1 MYFSFMYITFYLS
14 KRLTYIKIN
23 IAQKYSFK
31 IVKYRKTNE
40 SLFTKDLTGDRFD
53 FIKLID

>member
-1 MYFSFMYITFYLS
+1 MYITLHLS

-31 IVKYRKTNE
+31 IVKYGKSNE